1 MQPLQRLSILVLGVL
16 TPALSTSEA
25 WAQTYPTR
33 SIRLIVPV
41 TPGGGVDFVA
51 RLVGARLSERL
62 GQAVVVDNRPGA
74 GNVLGSA
81 LAAKSAPDGHTLLLA
96 NNSSHGVAQA
106 RTNQLP
112 YDTIKDFTPIAVIA
126 AAHFMLATRPSIA
139 ANTVQELID
148 FAKAKPGQLNYGAA
162 GSGTQTY
169 LMGELL
175 KLRTGMKITNVA
187 YQSAGPATTAL
198 LSGEVQ
204 LSFLTTAGA
213 LPLIQSG
220 RLKPLGI
227 TGFKRLGILPEV
239 ATLAEQRV
247 AGFETGAWYALV
259 GPAGIPMSIV
269 RQLNRE
275 IVAMVRDV
283 GVQEKLQRQGS
294 EPVGSTPEECADTIR
309 NELKKWT
316 NVVQQTGI
324 RFD

>member
-1 MQPLQRLSILVLGVL
+1 MRVLQRVVIFSLAVLPWSI
-16 TPALSTSEA
+16 SDA
-25 WAQTYPTR
+25 WPRSYPTR

-41 TPGGGVDFVA
+41 TPGGGVDFIA
-51 RLVGARLSERL
+51 RLAGARLSERL
-62 GQAVVVDNRPGA
+62 GQPVVIDNRPGA

-106 RTNQLP
+106 RSDRLP
-112 YDTIKDFTPIAVIA
+112 YDTINDFTPIAVIA
-126 AAHFMLATRPSIA
+126 TAHFLLATRPSFPA
-139 ANTVQELID
+139 SSVKELVSL
-148 FAKAKPGQLNYGAA
+148 AKAKPGELNYGAA

-175 KLRTGMKITNVA
+175 KVATGAKITNVA

-220 RLKPLGI
+220 RLKPLAI
-227 TGFKRLGILPEV
+227 TGLKRSQLLPDV
-239 ATLAEQRV
+239 ATLIEQGV

-259 GPAGIPMSIV
+259 GPAGIPSPIV
-269 RQLNRE
+269 RQLNGE
-275 IVAMVRDV
+275 IVAMMRDP
-283 GVQEKLQRQGS
+283 GVQEKLTRQGA
-294 EPVGSTPEECADTIR
+294 EPVGSTPEECAETIR

-316 NVVQQTGI
+316 SLVQQTGI